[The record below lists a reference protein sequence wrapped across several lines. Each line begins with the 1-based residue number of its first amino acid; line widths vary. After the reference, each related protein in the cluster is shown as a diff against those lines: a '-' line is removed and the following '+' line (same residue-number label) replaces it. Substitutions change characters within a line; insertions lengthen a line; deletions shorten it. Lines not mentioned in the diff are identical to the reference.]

1 MIQKQHETRL
11 KERSFY
17 NKNTKYTVD
26 EVLFFNKVDERVSYD
41 MHCTIYKNGADYIL
55 LIINTS
61 TNEKTL
67 YVSKNPLV
75 TKRIMISVVNER
87 DKREKKFIMDKRRK
101 DNRIMT
107 VGEVSDII
115 SYTVNE
121 IMNKN

>member
-1 MIQKQHETRL
+1 
-11 KERSFY
+11 
-17 NKNTKYTVD
+17 
-26 EVLFFNKVDERVSYD
+26 